1 MVGGSSVI
9 GTCSGFELPGPG
21 LSVLLFFRGRLRGD
35 KRGEFPDCTEDDEL
49 W

>member
-1 MVGGSSVI
+1 VGGSSAI
-9 GTCSGFELPGPG
+9 GTCALVELSGPG
-21 LSVLLFFRGRLRGD
+21 FSVLLFFRGRLRGD